1 MKLFHSLVRNTGC
14 EFLFLVLIGTGVGA
28 ILAGCSKSSTGSA
41 AAETTPA
48 AGSQEPWTAA
58 QLIQPAELAKILSDP
73 AAEKPYVLDIGTPS
87 LVRGGKIANSI
98 VIGPGYDPKNLEKLR
113 ASVSMYPKDADVV
126 IYCGC
131 CPFRDCPN
139 IRPAFRV
146 LQEMKFTRAKL
157 LNIPTTLKADW
168 INKGYPSE
176 K

>member
-1 MKLFHSLVRNTGC
+1 
-14 EFLFLVLIGTGVGA
+14 
-28 ILAGCSKSSTGSA
+28 
-41 AAETTPA
+41 
-48 AGSQEPWTAA
+48 
-58 QLIQPAELAKILSDP
+58 
-73 AAEKPYVLDIGTPS
+73 
-87 LVRGGKIANSI
+87 
-98 VIGPGYDPKNLEKLR
+98 
-113 ASVSMYPKDADVV
+113 MYPKDADVV

>member
-1 MKLFHSLVRNTGC
+1 MLSLIV
-14 EFLFLVLIGTGVGA
+14 IGAGVGA
-28 ILAGCSKSSTGSA
+28 IPAGCAKSPTAPA
-41 AAETTPA
+41 AAETKPA
-48 AGSQEPWTAA
+48 AVVQEPWTPA
-58 QLIQPAELAKILSDP
+58 QLMEPAQLAKILSDP
-73 AAEKPYVLDIGTPS
+73 AAGKPYVLDIGTPS
-87 LVRGGKIANSI
+87 MARGGRIANSI
-98 VIGPGYDPKNLEKLR
+98 VIGPGSETQNLEKLR
-113 ASVSMYPKDADVV
+113 ATVSTYPKDADVI

-146 LQEMKFTRAKL
+146 LQEMKLTRAKL